1 MSIPTKILNSILNGY
16 KYEATADKLPVNGIV
31 CVQLHITAFK
41 QSISRSNLVGSG
53 EHMKYGFPHAEIKG
67 NWFVLKK
74 ENINIALTGFHSFL
88 NFCIK
93 CFIYDGSN
101 PKTKRRSN
109 AMHKCQFCNFF

>member
-1 MSIPTKILNSILNGY
+1 MMSGQSSFFMKMFIPTKILNSILNGY

-67 NWFVLKK
+67 YWFVFM
-74 ENINIALTGFHSFL
+74 T
-88 NFCIK
+88 
-93 CFIYDGSN
+93 
-101 PKTKRRSN
+101 
-109 AMHKCQFCNFF
+109 

>member
-1 MSIPTKILNSILNGY
+1 MLNGY

-67 NWFVLKK
+67 K
-74 ENINIALTGFHSFL
+74 
-88 NFCIK
+88 
-93 CFIYDGSN
+93 
-101 PKTKRRSN
+101 
-109 AMHKCQFCNFF
+109 